1 MFGQGV
7 KSYQA
12 YTKVASHVWSGG
24 GVLPGVHESRFWGL
38 PQASLAV
45 LRLAK
50 QAVVGPAKPPS
61 GLPIRPKACEAVVGV
76 VRPSSKHSKP
86 SRGLIDLSWKPARP
100 S

>member
-1 MFGQGV
+1 MSGRRV
-7 KSYQA
+7 ESYPA
-12 YTKVASHVWSGG
+12 YTKIAS
-24 GVLPGVHESRFWGL
+24 WGL